1 MHTDI
6 ISDSKDLVWNAL
18 EFATY
23 KHRLQRRKGY
33 QRLPYINHPITV
45 TGLLKQFDEHDPELL
60 AAALLH
66 DILEDTNSTEEE
78 IIQLFGKHVNEIVL
92 EVTDDMSLLSK
103 QRKEL
108 QVRHAASLSD
118 EAKKIKI
125 ADKTANILDIYR
137 HPLSWSINRK
147 RRYISWANEV
157 VEKCSGVNRR
167 LEENFHA
174 VAEECIRQLDE
185 KQVD

>member
-1 MHTDI
+1 MQTDI
-6 ISDSKDLVWNAL
+6 IRDSKDLVWKAL

-45 TGLLKQFDEHDPELL
+45 TGLLKQFDENDPELL

-66 DILEDTNSTEEE
+66 DVLEDTNSTEEE
-78 IIQLFGKHVNEIVL
+78 IIQHFGKHVTEIVL
-92 EVTDDMSLLSK
+92 EVTDDMSLLSQ

-108 QVRHAASLSD
+108 QLIHASSLSD

-125 ADKTANILDIYR
+125 ADKTANILDIYH
-137 HPLSWSINRK
+137 HPLSWSTNRK
-147 RRYISWANEV
+147 LRYISWAGEV
-157 VEKCSGVNRR
+157 VVKCNGVNQL
-167 LEENFHA
+167 LEENFRSTA
-174 VAEECIRQLDE
+174 DKCIRKLEE
-185 KQVD
+185 KK